1 MGGQGN
7 IRNQLLVILKFDK
20 KILSQRSLLLVLQ
33 HYLIINKI
41 TTFLV

>member
-7 IRNQLLVILKFDK
+7 IRNQLILKFDK

>member
-1 MGGQGN
+1 MGGQEN
-7 IRNQLLVILKFDK
+7 IRNQLTLKFDK